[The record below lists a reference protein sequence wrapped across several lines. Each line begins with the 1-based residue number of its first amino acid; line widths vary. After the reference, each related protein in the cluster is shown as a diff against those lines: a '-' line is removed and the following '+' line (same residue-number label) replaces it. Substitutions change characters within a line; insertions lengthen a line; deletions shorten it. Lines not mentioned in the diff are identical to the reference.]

1 MKKIL
6 LMIIALFGF
15 VNNAL
20 AAELNLNAKSAILMD
35 ENTGTIMF
43 SLNENEKMPMASMT
57 KIMSMILIMEAIDN
71 DVIKLD
77 DEVVVS
83 ENAASMGGSQIYLKA
98 MDKYTVKDLLKSVA
112 MASANDSVVALAER
126 TYGSEEAFVNKMNE
140 KAKELGLKNTHF
152 VNPHGLDADNH
163 YSSAYDMAIM
173 AKELLKHENILD
185 YTKVYEEY
193 LKKSDGT
200 NLWLVNTNKLVRFYE
215 GLDGLKTGFTKKAG
229 YCITATAKKNN
240 MRLIAVVMGEDN
252 IENRS
257 QDVVKLLNYGF
268 NSYRNNVIKSKDES
282 IGKVKVLKGKQ
293 KSVDVVLLKDATEL
307 LNASQK
313 KSNYS
318 FKLNVDKVVA
328 PVKKGDVIGNVTILD
343 ENNNII
349 NKVDITVKENVLKA
363 NLWDLFKRRLS
374 ILTSY

>member
-1 MKKIL
+1 MKKML
-6 LMIIALFGF
+6 LIIIAIFTMVSNVF
-15 VNNAL
+15 AS
-20 AAELNLNAKSAILMD
+20 ELTLSGKSAILMD
-35 ENTGTIMF
+35 ENTGTIMY

-57 KIMSMILIMEAIDN
+57 KIMSMILIMEALDN

-77 DEVVVS
+77 DEVVIS
-83 ENAASMGGSQIYLKA
+83 QNAESMGGSQIYLKA

-126 TYGSEEAFVNKMNE
+126 TYGSVEAFVDKMNE
-140 KAKELGLKNTHF
+140 KADELGLTNTHF
-152 VNPHGLDADNH
+152 TNPHGLDANDH

-173 AKELLKHENILD
+173 ARELLKHEEILD

-193 LKKSDGT
+193 LKKSDGS

-215 GLDGLKTGFTKKAG
+215 GLDGLKTGYTKQAG

-240 MRLIAVVMGEDN
+240 MRLIAVVMGEN
-252 IENRS
+252 SIEERS

-282 IGKVKVLKGKQ
+282 LGKVIVLRGKQ
-293 KSVDVVLLKDATEL
+293 KYVDVVLLKDATEL

-313 KSNYS
+313 ASNYQ
-318 FKLNVDKVVA
+318 FKLNVNKVVA
-328 PVKKGDVIGNVTILD
+328 PVKKGQVIGNVTIMD
-343 ENNNII
+343 SENNII
-349 NKVDITVKENVLKA
+349 NKVDITVKNDVEKA
-363 NLWDLFKRRLS
+363 NIWDLFKRRLS
-374 ILTSY
+374 VITSY

>member
-6 LMIIALFGF
+6 LIIIALFSF

-20 AAELNLNAKSAILMD
+20 AAELNINAKSAILMD

-43 SLNENEKMPMASMT
+43 AFNENEKMPMASMT

-140 KAKELGLKNTHF
+140 KAKELGLKNTNF
-152 VNPHGLDADNH
+152 VNPHALDADNH

-240 MRLIAVVMGEDN
+240 MRLIAVLMGEDN

-363 NLWDLFKRRLS
+363 NLWDLFKRRFS

>member
-1 MKKIL
+1 MKKIFL
-6 LMIIALFGF
+6 ILIFLFSF
-15 VNNAL
+15 TTKVFAVDI
-20 AAELNLNAKSAILMD
+20 NLKAKSAILMD
-35 ENTGTIMF
+35 ENTGTVMF
-43 SLNENEKMPMASMT
+43 ALNENEKMPMASMT

-126 TYGSEEAFVNKMNE
+126 TYGSVEAFVDKMNE
-140 KAKELGLKNTHF
+140 KASKLGLQNTHF
-152 VNPHGLDADNH
+152 ANPHGLDDDNH
-163 YSSAYDMAIM
+163 YSSAYDMALM
-173 AKELLKHENILD
+173 AKELLKHEDILN

-193 LKKSDGT
+193 LKKSDGS

-215 GLDGLKTGFTKKAG
+215 GLDGLKTGYTKKAG

-240 MRLIAVVMGEDN
+240 MRLIGVLMGEDS
-252 IENRS
+252 IEERS

-282 IGKVKVLKGKQ
+282 IGQVKVLRGKL
-293 KSVDVVLLKDATEL
+293 KHVDVVLLKDATEL

-313 KSNYS
+313 ASNYS
-318 FKLNVDKVVA
+318 FKLNIDKVVA

-343 ENNNII
+343 EDNNVV

-374 ILTSY
+374 ILTS

>member
-6 LMIIALFGF
+6 LIIIALFSF

-20 AAELNLNAKSAILMD
+20 AAELNINAKSAILMD

-43 SLNENEKMPMASMT
+43 AFNENEKMPMASMT

-140 KAKELGLKNTHF
+140 KAKELGLKNTNF

-240 MRLIAVVMGEDN
+240 MRLIAVLMGEDN

-268 NSYRNNVIKSKDES
+268 NSYHNNVIKSKDES

>member
-6 LMIIALFGF
+6 LIIIALFSF

-20 AAELNLNAKSAILMD
+20 AAELNINAKSAILMD

-43 SLNENEKMPMASMT
+43 AFNENEKMPMASMT

-140 KAKELGLKNTHF
+140 KAKELGLKNTNF

-240 MRLIAVVMGEDN
+240 MRLIAVLMGEDN

-318 FKLNVDKVVA
+318 FKLDVDKVVA

-349 NKVDITVKENVLKA
+349 NKVDITVKEDVLKA